1 MSEPGR
7 TSPSLVVSLAALTVV
22 SGFLDSVSY
31 LGLGH
36 VFTANMTGNV
46 ALLGFALAG
55 AAGFSSTASLCALGG
70 FVVGAIVG
78 GRIARRAPM
87 LRDLLV
93 VVMAIEVAFT
103 IAAAGIAAAVSASGL
118 GSGWPRFTVIALL
131 ATSMGARNT
140 AVRRLGVA
148 DMTTTVLTTTL
159 TGLASDS
166 SLAGGTNP
174 NVSHRLTSV
183 VSMFVG
189 ATVGAVLTIHV
200 HPALALGLAAVIVTG
215 TAVVLLRE
223 RPAELGLA

>member
-1 MSEPGR
+1 MSEPSP
-7 TSPSLVVSLAALTVV
+7 TSQSLVVSLAALTVV

-46 ALLGFALAG
+46 ALLGFAVAG
-55 AAGFSSTASLCALGG
+55 AAGFSTAASLCALSA
-70 FVVGAIVG
+70 FVVGAVIG
-78 GRIARRAPM
+78 GRVARRAPVRRQLIM
-87 LRDLLV
+87 
-93 VVMAIEVAFT
+93 VVMSIEVCFT
-103 IAAAGIAAAVSASGL
+103 IMAALIAAGVSASGI

-131 ATSMGARNT
+131 AVSMGARNA

-166 SLAGGTNP
+166 SFAGGNNP
-174 NVSHRLTSV
+174 NVSHRVITV

-189 ATVGAVLTIHV
+189 AVVGAALTVHV
-200 HPALALGLAAVIVTG
+200 HPALALGVAAVIVTA
-215 TAVVLLRE
+215 TAVYLLRE
-223 RPAELGLA
+223 RPAELNLA